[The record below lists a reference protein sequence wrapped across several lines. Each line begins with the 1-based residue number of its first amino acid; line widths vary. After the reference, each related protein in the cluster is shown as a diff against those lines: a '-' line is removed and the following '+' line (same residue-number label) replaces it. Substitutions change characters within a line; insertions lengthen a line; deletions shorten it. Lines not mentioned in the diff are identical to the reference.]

1 MKKYTITIVETL
13 CRDITVDAD
22 NTMDAIDKVRD
33 MYYNEEIVLDAS
45 DHFDTEFF
53 DYQPTEN

>member
-1 MKKYTITIVETL
+1 MSKYAIRIEETL
-13 CRDITVDAD
+13 SRDIIVDAD

-45 DHFDTEFF
+45 DHFDTEFY
-53 DYQPTEN
+53 DCQPTEN